1 MAEVLTPAPAASRND
16 VTLTER
22 AARRISRLLA
32 EDEHKGMMFRVA
44 VNGGGCSGFQYAFTF
59 DDQKT
64 ADDRVIAHD
73 GAVVLIDDV
82 SWEYLRGSCV
92 DYVEELIGSRFEI
105 ANPNAASTCGC
116 GTSFSVNI

>member
-1 MAEVLTPAPAASRND
+1 MAQALTPSPVVSGND

-22 AARRISRLLA
+22 AAKRIMRLLS
-32 EDEHKGMMFRVA
+32 DGDHKGMMFRVA

-64 ADDRVIAHD
+64 ADDRVIQQD

-92 DYVEELIGSRFEI
+92 DYVEELIGERFEI

-116 GTSFSVNI
+116 GTSFSVNK

>member
-1 MAEVLTPAPAASRND
+1 MTEILDKPASAEDVILTD
-16 VTLTER
+16 R
-22 AARRISRLLA
+22 AARRIAQLLR

-44 VNGGGCSGFQYAFTF
+44 VAGGGCSGFQYAFTF

-64 ADDRVIAHD
+64 ADDRIITRD
-73 GAVVLIDDV
+73 GATVLIDDV

-92 DYVEELIGSRFEI
+92 DYVEELIGARFEI

-116 GTSFSVNI
+116 GTSFSV

>member
-1 MAEVLTPAPAASRND
+1 MSVETHSGLPVG
-16 VTLTER
+16 LTER
-22 AARRISRLLA
+22 AARRIA
-32 EDEHKGMMFRVA
+32 EILDEEPGPAVLRVA
-44 VNGGGCSGFQYAFTF
+44 VTGGGCSGFQYAFTF

-64 ADDRVIAHD
+64 ADDRVIQQD

-92 DYVEELIGSRFEI
+92 DYVEELIGERFEI

-116 GTSFSVNI
+116 GTSFSVNK

>member
-1 MAEVLTPAPAASRND
+1 MTEVLTPSPAASRED
-16 VTLTER
+16 VTLTDR
-22 AARRISRLLA
+22 AVRRISRLLA

>member
-1 MAEVLTPAPAASRND
+1 MDDAPIQTATGED

-22 AARRISRLLA
+22 AAKRISHLLG

-64 ADDRVIAHD
+64 ADDRVIEKD
-73 GAVVLIDDV
+73 GALVLIDDV

-116 GTSFSVNI
+116 GTSFSIGR